1 MPKLGVSSTS
11 RSSMSFA
18 PKQRRP
24 LFQKVK
30 LNEGRQLVGASDV
43 SITVI
48 ESTKEITQPEEL
60 TNHSDKN
67 IDLSPGELTRT
78 DDPVRLYLREMGEV
92 FLLTREGEIEL
103 AKRIEEGKYELSLS
117 IAGVPM
123 TLLALEALRSQLKKG
138 DLRLR
143 DLIVIQEPVEDEDL
157 DDVVEETDE
166 EELREHVLAELD
178 KVRRLGK
185 TLLSLYDKRR
195 QTSQTQQARVVK
207 SIHHVQEQIV
217 ERLEGLNLQLELRE
231 QLLTRIK
238 EVGRELWSADRV
250 LEDCCRR
257 LSRTRP
263 EGTKLIRQ
271 MGRDRTSFT
280 TMRRKTG
287 YSDDALQQLMTAFTT
302 AQASIKRIEQD
313 VTLLPTRE
321 FHVAFRVLE
330 HAEEKM
336 KRGKAELIFS

>member
-18 PKQRRP
+18 PKHRRP

-166 EELREHVLAELD
+166 EDEPKMFR
-178 KVRRLGK
+178 
-185 TLLSLYDKRR
+185 
-195 QTSQTQQARVVK
+195 
-207 SIHHVQEQIV
+207 
-217 ERLEGLNLQLELRE
+217 GL
-231 QLLTRIK
+231 
-238 EVGRELWSADRV
+238 
-250 LEDCCRR
+250 
-257 LSRTRP
+257 
-263 EGTKLIRQ
+263 
-271 MGRDRTSFT
+271 
-280 TMRRKTG
+280 
-287 YSDDALQQLMTAFTT
+287 
-302 AQASIKRIEQD
+302 
-313 VTLLPTRE
+313 
-321 FHVAFRVLE
+321 
-330 HAEEKM
+330 
-336 KRGKAELIFS
+336 